1 MIKGSALTVSLDKYS
16 REELQE
22 LSMVNLATMVLKKEK
37 KAMPYQEI
45 YDRVI
50 ELKGF
55 NDVKKKEYYAQFYT
69 DLNVDGRFI
78 TIGSGLW
85 GLRDWYPMEKIE
97 EEITAVPKKK
107 KKKKAAAKKKKKA
120 VVEEEDLTEID
131 LDFEQTDFDESDD
144 EESFDDDDDVDV
156 DFDDDDDEE
165 DDDDNDE
172 EDGKAKKKK

>member
-1 MIKGSALTVSLDKYS
+1 MSFDKYS

-22 LSMVNLATMVLKKEK
+22 LSMVNLATMVLKKEN

-45 YDRVI
+45 YDQVI

-55 NDVKKKEYYAQFYT
+55 NDVMKKEYYAQFYT
-69 DLNVDGRFI
+69 DLNVDGRFL

-107 KKKKAAAKKKKKA
+107 KKKKAAAKKKKA

-131 LDFEQTDFDESDD
+131 LDFEQTDFDESDN
-144 EESFDDDDDVDV
+144 EDDDESYDDDEDIDV
-156 DFDDDDDEE
+156 DFDDDDEE
-165 DDDDNDE
+165 DDDDSDE
-172 EDGKAKKKK
+172 EDEKDKKKK